1 MSLDQVVN
9 ADQQEAI
16 QSEEEEEEVY
26 FQDIDIL
33 QNHGINVAD
42 IKKLKSVGI
51 CTVKGIQMQTKRKL
65 LQIKGISEAKVDKI
79 KEAIQKIVQAYGRGI
94 RKYVDHRSI
103 WRISYW

>member
-9 ADQQEAI
+9 ADHQEAI

-79 KEAIQKIVQAYGRGI
+79 KEAIQKIVG
-94 RKYVDHRSI
+94 D
-103 WRISYW
+103 

>member
-33 QNHGINVAD
+33 QNHGIV
-42 IKKLKSVGI
+42 
-51 CTVKGIQMQTKRKL
+51 
-65 LQIKGISEAKVDKI
+65 
-79 KEAIQKIVQAYGRGI
+79 
-94 RKYVDHRSI
+94 
-103 WRISYW
+103 RIL